1 MHARP
6 LIVFSFVAIIFSG
19 NAFAIVNIESA
30 RIQKKEDGFSGQ
42 LEVDASVQSGNTSN
56 TRIGAGSRL
65 QWIRGKVTDFIVLN
79 YDYGESSS
87 TRDINKAF
95 LHGRHIVQ
103 RNEHWAWEAFG
114 QLEQNEF
121 TRLSF
126 RALGGGGLRR
136 TIREDADKGAMYVGV
151 GGFYSTERLDD
162 DSVSN
167 LVRVNTYLVFKHVF
181 NPTTHFVS
189 TTYYQPA
196 TTDFDDY
203 RALEQAAL
211 TVAINKSLN
220 LKLSVDI
227 AHDSQPPAGV
237 KSTDT
242 TFRTGIEY
250 RF

>member
-1 MHARP
+1 MQSRL
-6 LIVFSFVAIIFSG
+6 LIIFSFVAIIFSS

-30 RIQKKEDGFSGQ
+30 RVQKKEEGFSGQ
-42 LEVDASVQSGNTSN
+42 LEVDASVQSGNTNN

-79 YDYGESSS
+79 YDYGESSK

-103 RNEHWAWEAFG
+103 RNKRWAWEVFG

-126 RALGGGGLRR
+126 RALAGGGLRR
-136 TIREDADKGAMYVGV
+136 TIREEADRDAMYFGF

-162 DSVSN
+162 NSTTN
-167 LVRVNTYLVFKHVF
+167 LVRVNTYFVFKHAL
-181 NPTTHFVS
+181 NPNTRFIS

-196 TTDFDDY
+196 TNDFSDY
-203 RALEQAAL
+203 RLLEQAAFS
-211 TVAINKSLN
+211 VGINKSLD
-220 LKLSVDI
+220 LKLSVDV
-227 AHDSQPPAGV
+227 AHDSQPPVGV
-237 KSTDT
+237 KFTDT
-242 TFRTGIEY
+242 SFRTGIAY

>member
-1 MHARP
+1 MHTRP
-6 LIVFSFVAIIFSG
+6 LIIFSFVAIIFSS
-19 NAFAIVNIESA
+19 NTFAIVNIESA
-30 RIQKKEDGFSGQ
+30 RVQKKEDGFSGQ

-79 YDYGESSS
+79 HDYGESSG

-103 RNEHWAWEAFG
+103 RNEHWAWETFG

-136 TIREDADKGAMYVGV
+136 TIREDTDKGAMYVGV

-162 DSVSN
+162 DSVTN
-167 LVRVNTYLVFKHVF
+167 LVRANTYFVYKRAL
-181 NPTTHFVS
+181 NPNTRFVS

-196 TTDFDDY
+196 TSDFGDY
-203 RALEQAAL
+203 RLLEQAAFS
-211 TVAINKSLN
+211 VGINKSLD
-220 LKLSVDI
+220 LKLSIDV
-227 AHDSQPPAGV
+227 AHDSQPPVGV

-242 TFRTGIEY
+242 SFRTGIEY